1 MISQL
6 QKWAAERGFRLACGG
21 VRVLQ
26 EARAELNR
34 QRSTGELDSNFV
46 AGNLDFFLYES
57 SSESIADV
65 KGVIVV
71 AVPRPAHRLT
81 FELET
86 GPFEVTLPP
95 TYVRY
100 SALFKEV
107 RDDITSTIP
116 KLHGHLEVLVA
127 PLKSVACRLGLV
139 TYGRNNLTYIPDWG
153 SYFQLVGYVT
163 DADIGIADDWRPE
176 PLKLMP
182 ECENCGICCS
192 VCPTGAINE
201 ERILLHAEL
210 CTTLFSEQPGDLHH
224 DLSGDCLFGC
234 LDCQQICPAN
244 SGLLRIESAD
254 VTFDRHETDAI
265 LAGNNA
271 QACHNAESVRGKL
284 PVLGLTEE
292 SLIGRNLAH
301 LIAGRVRAHPG
312 DNCRT
317 RVHSRPFHS

>member
-6 QKWAAERGFRLACGG
+6 QDWAAERGFRVACGG
-21 VRVLQ
+21 VRVLH
-26 EARAELNR
+26 EVRAELAR
-34 QRSTGELDSNFV
+34 RRVTGELDANFYTS
-46 AGNLDFFLYES
+46 NLDFFRYEN

-65 KGVIVV
+65 KAVIVV

-107 RDDITSTIP
+107 QDDITSKIP
-116 KLHGHLEVLVA
+116 ELHGHLEVLVA

-163 DADIGIADDWRPE
+163 DEDIGIADDWRPK
-176 PLKLMP
+176 PLRLMP
-182 ECENCGICCS
+182 ECENCSICS
-192 VCPTGAINE
+192 SACPTGAINE

-210 CTTLFSEQPGDLHH
+210 CTTSFSEQPGDLHH
-224 DLSGDCLFGC
+224 HLSADCLFGC

-244 SGLLRIESAD
+244 SGLLRIESAG
-254 VTFDRHETDAI
+254 VTFDRRETDAI
-265 LAGNNA
+265 LRGDGAR
-271 QACHNAESVRGKL
+271 ACDNTESVTCKL
-284 PVLGLTEE
+284 AVLGLTEE
-292 SLIGRNLAH
+292 ALIGRNLAH
-301 LIAGRVRAHPG
+301 VIAVRAQAQ
-312 DNCRT
+312 
-317 RVHSRPFHS
+317 